1 MLVIAVVVLVI
12 AVVDFVGGA
21 ASLPLGLRSRGKGR
35 ILAWSLEG
43 GARMGRLEM
52 RYGVARRRVEHMQW

>member
-1 MLVIAVVVLVI
+1 MI
-12 AVVDFVGGA
+12 AVVDVVGGA

-43 GARMGRLEM
+43 GARMGRWEM